1 MKWALLLLLAGCSIP
16 QAPAAT
22 SKDYVHRLERV
33 EGGVCGATAVGKRT
47 LLSAAHCVHKDD
59 KVVLVNGT
67 AVGILRMEFDGADH
81 VLIVVTVMF
90 DHIATVTAPP
100 KQGDRVRWYGNP
112 IGIPDVYGEGLIVG
126 QFEGRTLIDGNIWFG
141 TSGSAL
147 FNERGQIVGVVSSV
161 LGSEIYKLGAALPL
175 RFTAEQWGVVR

>member
-1 MKWALLLLLAGCSIP
+1 MKWSLLLLLAGCSIP

-22 SKDYVHRLERV
+22 SKDTVHRLERV
-33 EGGVCGATAVGKRT
+33 EGGVCGATAVGVRT

-67 AVGILRMEFDGADH
+67 AVGIMRMEFDGADH
-81 VLIVVTVMF
+81 VLIVVT
-90 DHIATVTAPP
+90 ATFPHVATLTYAP
-100 KQGDRVRWYGNP
+100 KQGDKVRWYGNP

-126 QFEGRTLIDGNIWFG
+126 QFEGRILIDGNVWLG
-141 TSGSAL
+141 VSGSAL

-161 LGSEIYKLGAALPL
+161 LGSEIYKLGAAFPL
-175 RFTAEQWGVVR
+175 RFTAKQWEVVR